1 MKVFAIALSIV
12 LLACLAV
19 PVSAQTLEWKLK
31 KGQTL
36 TLETV
41 NEMVTSMKLPDG
53 STQEMPMKQ
62 SIQAQWQVIDAVS
75 DSFYVEQTVKRVRT
89 SMKSPFMNLEY
100 DSEQGD
106 PKDPLGKQ
114 MAATIKPVL
123 GVPISLRLGKRGN
136 LIELKLPDAI
146 QKTESSVVNP
156 LSAESLKATFQQQV
170 EFPQGD
176 FPVGKTWEQTFTTN
190 ANGMQTKSLLKLR
203 YDGIVQE
210 QGRKLAKIHTDTVTE
225 LLQSPPGIEITME
238 DTGSDGDI
246 LFDVELGCLS
256 KSVQRQ
262 KLKMNMSVG
271 GQKLSQDIEG
281 TTTTVYQLAN

>member
-1 MKVFAIALSIV
+1 MKVFAIVLSIV

-36 TLETV
+36 TVETV

-62 SIQAQWQVIDAVS
+62 SVQAQWQVIDAVS

-89 SMKSPFMNLEY
+89 SMKSPFMNLDY

-123 GVPISLRLGKRGN
+123 GVPISLKLGKRGN

-146 QKTESSVVNP
+146 QKAESSPANP

-170 EFPQGD
+170 EFPEGD

-225 LLQSPPGIEITME
+225 LLQSPAGIEITME